1 MTELWGTPT
10 SRDLVEVNGL
20 AKVLIWKHSSMVLWK
35 PQEKIKFFCSRRAWS
50 MSQTLVRFNKI

>member
-20 AKVLIWKHSSMVLWK
+20 AKVIIWKHSSMVLWK
-35 PQEKIKFFCSRRAWS
+35 PQEK
-50 MSQTLVRFNKI
+50 NKVFLFKEGMVNVSNTGEI